1 MTEPENIERLASENE
16 ALKCRVEELTDFIE
30 NGSMPLHWVNGE
42 GVVLWAN
49 QAELNLLG
57 YQKEEYIGF
66 PIQNF
71 HADSAVIEN
80 LLNKLCNYETV
91 QDFPARLKCK
101 NGDIKYVS
109 ISSNVFQQ
117 DNKFIHTRC
126 FTKDITEL
134 VLEEKRK
141 SEYQQKLIENEE
153 RLRLAITASNLGTW
167 DLNFK
172 TGIMQISS
180 EMQTMLGIDFDRDE
194 SGIILNYVYPEDRRA
209 VNDFVLHLK
218 TGMVAGPFDFVC
230 RFLKSGTT
238 MIWIKVQGTT
248 YVNSDNEIQRMIGC
262 VLDITDIKNSEEKNA
277 KLVSIVNSSYDAIIS
292 KTLNGIIS
300 SWNGAAEEM
309 FGYNAEEML
318 GQPILRII
326 PEDRL
331 EEEDFILERM
341 RAGEPINHFETKRI
355 TKVGKL
361 LDVSLTISPIR
372 NESGEI
378 TGISKIARDI
388 SEKKQED
395 RRKNDFVSMVSHEL
409 KTPITSILLCAQTM
423 QRNLQNGSVD
433 LRNKLAQRIEIQ
445 SKRMTSM
452 IQDFLSLARIE
463 EGKIQ
468 MHFEQFQL
476 LGLIEE
482 VIDEAKYISN
492 KHILKVNCDHS
503 FEILADRDKIGQ
515 VLTNLLSNAVKYSP
529 QGGTVIVGCEKIDGR
544 NISIYVIDQGMGIS
558 KSDQKKLFKRFF
570 RVEREDI
577 SNISGFGIGLFIVA
591 EVLHYHNSTIQVESK
606 IGEGS
611 KFHFIL
617 ENKK

>member
-1 MTEPENIERLASENE
+1 MTEPENTERLVSENE
-16 ALKCRVEELTDFIE
+16 ALKRRVEELTDFIE

-42 GVVLWAN
+42 GVITWAN

-71 HADSAVIEN
+71 HADSEVIEN
-80 LLNKLCNYETV
+80 LLNKLSNYETV

-167 DLNFK
+167 DLDFT

-180 EMQTMLGIDFDRDE
+180 EMQTMLGIDFDRDD
-194 SGIILNYVYPEDRRA
+194 SGIILNYVYPDDKKA
-209 VNDFVLHLK
+209 VSDFVSKLK
-218 TGMVAGPFDFVC
+218 HGKIIGPFDFVC
-230 RFLKSGTT
+230 RFLKSRNI

-248 YVNSDNEIQRMIGC
+248 YMNLENEIQRMIGC

-277 KLVSIVNSSYDAIIS
+277 KLVSIVNSSYDAIVS
-292 KTLNGIIS
+292 KTLNGIVS
-300 SWNGAAEEM
+300 SWNAAAEDM
-309 FGYNAEEML
+309 FGYDAKDML

-355 TKVGKL
+355 TKIGKL

-378 TGISKIARDI
+378 TGISKIVRDI
-388 SEKKQED
+388 SEKKQEE

-409 KTPITSILLCAQTM
+409 KTPLTSILLCAQAM
-423 QRNLQNGSVD
+423 QRNFQNGNID
-433 LRNKLAQRIEIQ
+433 LGNKLAQRIEIQ

-468 MHFEQFQL
+468 LRFEQFQL

-482 VIDEAKYISN
+482 VVDEARYISN
-492 KHILKVNCDHS
+492 KHVIKINCNDS
-503 FEILADRDKIGQ
+503 FEVLADRDKIGH

-529 QGGTVIVGCEKIDGR
+529 RGGTVIIGCEKIDEG
-544 NISIYVIDQGMGIS
+544 NINIYVSDQGVGIS
-558 KSDQKKLFKRFF
+558 KSDQKKLFNRFF
-570 RVEREDI
+570 RVEKEEI
-577 SNISGFGIGLFIVA
+577 AHISGFGIGLFIVA
-591 EVLHYHNSTIQVESK
+591 EVLHYHNTNIQVEST

-617 ENKK
+617 ENKG